1 MSAVLEL
8 LGVKGIVWVQDGGRR
23 GFAHHGVPEGGP
35 VCPERLAQANLAVG
49 NAWDAP
55 AFELW
60 GMVEV
65 RLTGD
70 RERALFDGR
79 RVVRLGPG
87 QAHACG
93 AGANEGVRYAAV
105 EGGLDVPEVLGG
117 RGTLPLAHLGG
128 HEGRALRRGDVLPLG
143 AADEGGMRRLVTWAP
158 SFQALTQASLRFVP
172 EPGAPPE
179 AVEALS
185 GREGFRIS
193 PTSDRIGTRLVGT
206 VPGGGARI
214 EPAPMVRGTIQLPP
228 SGEPI
233 VLGPDH
239 PTTGGYP
246 VLGVV
251 IRADLGLLGAM
262 PAGGRVHF
270 EPIDLPTARRAWVA
284 WSQLWTGRLR

>member
-1 MSAVLEL
+1 MSAVIEL
-8 LGVKGIVWVQDGGRR
+8 LGVKGIAWVQDGGRP

-49 NAWDAP
+49 NPWSAP

-60 GMVEV
+60 GTAEV
-65 RLTGD
+65 RLGGEGE
-70 RERALFDGR
+70 RELFDGV
-79 RVVRLGPG
+79 RVVSLRPG
-87 QAHACG
+87 HAHRCG

-117 RGTLPLAHLGG
+117 RGTLRLARLGG

-143 AADEGGMRRLVTWAP
+143 ALDKGGVRRLATWEP
-158 SFQALTQASLRFVP
+158 SFETPLRFVP
-172 EPGAPPE
+172 EPNAPPE
-179 AVEALS
+179 AIEALC
-185 GREGFRIS
+185 RHEGFRIS

-206 VPGGGARI
+206 VPHGGARI
-214 EPAPMVRGTIQLPP
+214 EPAPMVRGAIQLPP

-246 VLGVV
+246 LLGVV
-251 IRADLGLLGAM
+251 IRADHGLLGAM
-262 PAGGRVHF
+262 PAGSRVRF
-270 EPIDLPTARRAWVA
+270 EPVDLETARKAWAA
-284 WSQLWTGRLR
+284 WSQRWTAGLAE